1 MVAEVAAAVVFA
13 VLAGAG
19 FGATSPLQ
27 AIHSSE
33 RFAAADLGLL
43 MGMQGAVLGLA
54 GGLGP
59 LLGGAIR
66 DATGSWT
73 WVVVAAVGSLLI
85 GAAQMRDA

>member
-1 MVAEVAAAVVFA
+1 
-13 VLAGAG
+13 
-19 FGATSPLQ
+19 
-27 AIHSSE
+27 
-33 RFAAADLGLL
+33 

-59 LLGGAIR
+59 LLGGTIR

-73 WVVVAAVGSLLI
+73 WVVVAAAGFLLI